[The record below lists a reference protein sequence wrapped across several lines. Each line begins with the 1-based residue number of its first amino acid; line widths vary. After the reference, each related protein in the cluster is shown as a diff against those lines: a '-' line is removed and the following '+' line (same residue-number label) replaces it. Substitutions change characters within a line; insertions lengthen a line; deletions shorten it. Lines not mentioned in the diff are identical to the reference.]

1 MTLQRT
7 IRLAGFATLLAATSA
22 WSAGHAQSATAEERG
37 HASAEAPGAG
47 DERSVD
53 RLLSQLARPDQ
64 RGWQQI
70 EQAII
75 REWSKSGSPAMDLLL
90 QRGRDALE
98 DGDTEAALEHLT
110 ALTDHAPDFA
120 EGWNTRATA
129 YFQADH
135 YGPAMRD
142 LARTLELEPRHFGA
156 MIGLATI
163 LREVGREEEALDVL
177 RRVNEIHPHRP
188 NVIEGIERL
197 SAGLEG
203 ETL

>member
-1 MTLQRT
+1 MNTGGGDFPELFAIFPVMGTLRQ
-7 IRLAGFATLLAATSA
+7 ILNAAAAAGAATLIAVSMSQADDSDLDPLFEALKEADP
-22 WSAGHAQSATAEERG
+22 AGVRE
-37 HASAEAPGAG
+37 
-47 DERSVD
+47 
-53 RLLSQLARPDQ
+53 
-64 RGWQQI
+64 I
-70 EQAII
+70 ENRIWA
-75 REWSKSGSPAMDLLL
+75 EWSNSGSASMDLLL
-90 QRGRDALE
+90 ERGREALE
-98 DGDTEAALEHLT
+98 DGETEIAIEHFSALV
-110 ALTDHAPDFA
+110 DHAPDFA